1 MSVLYVWAGAHANKI
16 AMLHFTACAC
26 CMFLLHVMSL
36 LHTLVACLQ
45 NGCPCCMSLL
55 HPRCLSMLLVHAP
68 CRDSQWFKHYTTREL
83 FEWFEIQG
91 ISKKPPWGCK
101 PRAVETPWPVL
112 QALVRRNL
120 STLEKLPCACTTKDS
135 VFPIAC
141 TNEESQLLCASTTG
155 ESLNFK
161 SLKHL

>member
-1 MSVLYVWAGAHANKI
+1 MCMLYVPP
-16 AMLHFTACAC
+16 
-26 CMFLLHVMSL
+26 
-36 LHTLVACLQ
+36 ACLVLATYPGCMSSKWKP
-45 NGCPCCMSLL
+45 GCPCCMSLL
-55 HPRCLSMLLVHAP
+55 HPRCLSMLLVHTACPRCLSMLLVHAP

-101 PRAVETPWPVL
+101 PWAVETPWPVL

-120 STLEKLPCACTTKDS
+120 SILEKLLCACTTIDS

-141 TNEESQLLCASTTG
+141 TNWESQLLSASTTG